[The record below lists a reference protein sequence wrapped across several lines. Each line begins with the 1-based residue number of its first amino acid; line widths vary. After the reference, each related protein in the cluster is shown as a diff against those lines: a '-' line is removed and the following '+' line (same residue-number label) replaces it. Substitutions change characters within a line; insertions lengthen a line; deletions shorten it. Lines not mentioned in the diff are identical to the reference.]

1 MAVSELKG
9 AKYGFVTHG
18 VAKSE
23 MHSVRNSN
31 DTPQVGELVVGK
43 ILSIGKHTAVENRE
57 SRRTSIFIGDVLV
70 GVFGNRYATDQYEAY
85 VPASNPEIYDVVS
98 IGGVCGHVASKNELL
113 QEEPTKVQ
121 MIGYVCDAAGKRLN
135 IRDHRIQPRPITTA
149 KKPKTIVVV
158 GASMNSGKTTTV
170 ANAVR
175 GLTNA
180 GYRVCAAKITGTAC
194 SKDTWLMHDAGAL
207 DIRDFSDCGHP
218 STYMISLDELLDV
231 HRTLYS
237 HLLEHEPDY
246 VLFEIADG
254 IFERET
260 AMLLRDAAFKTSVDH
275 VLFTGADALAAESG
289 TRILKSLGFRVA
301 AIGGL
306 VTCSKLGMQEVVS
319 ATNLPCLNSEMLCT
333 GGLLTALGIGVK
345 EDEPAVLARPTR

>member
-1 MAVSELKG
+1 MSAPELKG
-9 AKYGFVTHG
+9 AKFGFVTHG
-18 VAKSE
+18 VPKGE
-23 MHSVRNSN
+23 MQSVRKLT
-31 DTPQVGELVVGK
+31 DKPAVGDVVVGK
-43 ILSIGKHTAVENRE
+43 ILTIGKHTAVENRE
-57 SRRTSIFIGDVLV
+57 SRRTSVFIGDVLV

-85 VPASNPEIYDVVS
+85 VPEASPEIYDVVS

-121 MIGYVCDAAGKRLN
+121 MIGYVCDAAGRKLN
-135 IRDHRIQPRPITTA
+135 IRDHRIQPRPITTG
-149 KKPKTIVVV
+149 KKPKSIVVV

-175 GLTNA
+175 GLSNA

-218 STYMISLDELLDV
+218 STYMVSLDELLDV
-231 HRTLYS
+231 HRTLHS
-237 HLLEHEPDY
+237 HLLEHEPDF

-260 AMLLRDAAFKTSVDH
+260 AMLLREPSFKASVDW

-289 TRILKSLGFRVA
+289 TRILKSLGYRVA

-306 VTCSKLGMQEVVS
+306 VTCSKLGMQEVIA
-319 ATNLPCLNSEMLCT
+319 ATSLPCLNSEMLCT
-333 GGLLTALGIGVK
+333 GGLLGALGIGAK
-345 EDEPAVLARPTR
+345 EDATVAAATADR